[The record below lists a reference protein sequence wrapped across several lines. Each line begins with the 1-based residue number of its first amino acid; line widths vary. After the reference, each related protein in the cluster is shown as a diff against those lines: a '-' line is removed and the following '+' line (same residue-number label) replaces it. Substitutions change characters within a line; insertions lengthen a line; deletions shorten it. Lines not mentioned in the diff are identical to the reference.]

1 MLINS
6 VILKICLRKLDA
18 KPNGSSTSSRSQT
31 TLVKWHIQCEE
42 LHKGCV
48 SQSNSKCILLNYNIG
63 ILLEVVLHQ
72 MQKSLT
78 KHPSDAP
85 KKYVETY
92 QSSNAVAW
100 VAKERVQNK

>member
-31 TLVKWHIQCEE
+31 TLAKRDIQCEE

-48 SQSNSKCILLNYNIG
+48 SQSNSKCILLNYNWNI
-63 ILLEVVLHQ
+63 IRSSSTPDAEITD
-72 MQKSLT
+72 KTPFRCT
-78 KHPSDAP
+78 KKICGNIS
-85 KKYVETY
+85 VI
-92 QSSNAVAW
+92 
-100 VAKERVQNK
+100 